1 MISFPW
7 FQHCFI
13 EEWIFFS
20 SIICLLFICPQF
32 PLPIY
37 LKKKKKVPFLFLDLN
52 SPATLFIDMNLK
64 ALL

>member
-13 EEWIFFS
+13 EEWIFFLPS
-20 SIICLLFICPQF
+20 SVFFSYALNFPYPFI
-32 PLPIY
+32 L
-37 LKKKKKVPFLFLDLN
+37 KKKKVPFLFLDLN